1 MEENKKY
8 FLFADEYGDSNL
20 SVYEKSFPVFTL
32 CGIIVSREQI
42 RKLGDIYSQALTFLL
57 ERAVFYVD
65 DVNPEVGGTIDAML
79 ERRGKVEDKKLSER
93 YNELREKGTYW
104 VTPERPNPAFDI
116 IKGNIYVS
124 DGKELG
130 IKVIK

>member
-1 MEENKKY
+1 MEGKKKY
-8 FLFADEYGDSNL
+8 FLFADECGDSNL

-42 RKLGDIYSQALTFLL
+42 RKL
-57 ERAVFYVD
+57 ERDVFYVD
-65 DVNPEVGGTIDAML
+65 DVNPEVGGIIDAIL
-79 ERRGKVEDKKLSER
+79 ERRGKVEDKKLSES
-93 YNELREKGTYW
+93 YNDLREKGTYR

-130 IKVIK
+130 IKVLK

>member
-8 FLFADEYGDSNL
+8 FLFADECGDSNL

-79 ERRGKVEDKKLSER
+79 GMHTSRHQARKRQTSLLQRRS
-93 YNELREKGTYW
+93 Y
-104 VTPERPNPAFDI
+104 I
-116 IKGNIYVS
+116 
-124 DGKELG
+124 
-130 IKVIK
+130 